1 MGRTGAHRRNAL
13 RALALACATSIVAA
27 GCGGGSRQDED
38 EPKGEFPVEVVSA
51 TFPEE
56 QKLAKDSKM
65 EIVVRNAGDKEIPV
79 ISVTV
84 ECKDRTPKE
93 GRRSAGSGGSASG
106 AGSQGGSFNYR
117 TTFPGVADP
126 SRPQFVVNTIPTRTP
141 RNYDRG
147 RLDPLERSSSYVSTF
162 PLGKLAPDRE
172 ARFVWDVTAVK
183 AGPYKI
189 CWKVNAGLDGKAKA
203 VPAAGSEIAGD
214 FSGNVNAEAP
224 DARIADDGRTV
235 IESEADENEQ
245 RDGSEGAAPGGD
257 TGAPGRGE

>member
-1 MGRTGAHRRNAL
+1 V
-13 RALALACATSIVAA
+13 LALVCAASVVAA

-51 TFPEE
+51 TFPKE

-65 EIVVRNAGDKEIPV
+65 EIVVRNAGDEEIPV

-84 ECKDRTPKE
+84 ECPRSPDQ
-93 GRRSAGSGGSASG
+93 GQRSAGSGGSPSG
-106 AGSQGGSFNYR
+106 TGGQGGGFNYR

-147 RLDPLERSSSYVSTF
+147 RLDPLERSSAYVSTF
-162 PLGKLAPDRE
+162 PLGKLGPNRE
-172 ARFVWDVTAVK
+172 ATFTWDVTAVK
-183 AGPYKI
+183 AGPYRI
-189 CWKVNAGLDGKAKA
+189 CWRVNAGLDGKAKA
-203 VPAAGSEIAGD
+203 VPSAGPINGQFTGTVSD
-214 FSGNVNAEAP
+214 RAP

-235 IESEADENEQ
+235 IEE
-245 RDGSEGAAPGGD
+245 
-257 TGAPGRGE
+257 

>member
-1 MGRTGAHRRNAL
+1 MA
-13 RALALACATSIVAA
+13 S
-27 GCGGGSRQDED
+27 GCGGGDRQDED

-51 TFPEE
+51 EFPEE

-65 EIVVRNAGDKEIPV
+65 EIVVRNPGSKEIPV

-84 ECKDRTPKE
+84 ECPGQKRPDDERESSP
-93 GRRSAGSGGSASG
+93 GSGGSGGSPSG
-106 AGSQGGSFNYR
+106 SGGQGGGFNYQ

-162 PLGKLAPDRE
+162 PLGKLAPNRE
-172 ARFVWDVTAVK
+172 VTFVWDVTAVRS
-183 AGPYKI
+183 GPYKI

-203 VPAAGSEIAGD
+203 VPHQGTPIAGEFTGEVSD
-214 FSGNVNAEAP
+214 VAP
-224 DARIADDGRTV
+224 DARIGDDGRTV
-235 IESEADENEQ
+235 IESEPAPDDE
-245 RDGSEGAAPGGD
+245 
-257 TGAPGRGE
+257 

>member
-1 MGRTGAHRRNAL
+1 M
-13 RALALACATSIVAA
+13 AA
-27 GCGGGSRQDED
+27 GCGGGTRQDDD
-38 EPKGEFPVEVVSA
+38 EPSGEFPVEVVSA
-51 TFPEE
+51 EFPEE

-65 EIVVRNAGDKEIPV
+65 EIVVRNPGTKEIPI

-84 ECKDRTPKE
+84 ECP
-93 GRRSAGSGGSASG
+93 GQRREEEDPERSGGSGGSPSG
-106 AGSQGGSFNYR
+106 SGSQGGAFNYR

-172 ARFVWDVTAVK
+172 VTFMWDVTAVK

-189 CWKVNAGLDGKAKA
+189 CWRVNAGLDGKAKA
-203 VPAAGSEIAGD
+203 VPYQGTPINGE
-214 FSGNVNAEAP
+214 FTGNVNAEAP
-224 DARIADDGRTV
+224 DARIAEDGRTV
-235 IESEADENEQ
+235 IESPGEENQQADE
-245 RDGSEGAAPGGD
+245 SEGSAPGGN
-257 TGAPGRGE
+257 TGGGPGSDDGD